1 MSANH
6 QVTPP
11 QVAQGQQGQVA
22 PQLPPPGQGH
32 QHDAGQLPPPLLAGQ
47 GHPQVIPGWLP
58 PQGNAQQGPGQQLP
72 GYFQHHQ
79 AQNYV
84 GQAPQFNQGAAQG
97 VYNAM
102 LNNNFA
108 MNRAMWAE
116 QQAML
121 AMQQCEALKKAHG
134 RAERWARDLRIT
146 QEQGKYKSPADKRP
160 VGYLLEEQFDL
171 KEL

>member
-1 MSANH
+1 
-6 QVTPP
+6 
-11 QVAQGQQGQVA
+11 
-22 PQLPPPGQGH
+22 
-32 QHDAGQLPPPLLAGQ
+32 
-47 GHPQVIPGWLP
+47 
-58 PQGNAQQGPGQQLP
+58 
-72 GYFQHHQ
+72 
-79 AQNYV
+79 
-84 GQAPQFNQGAAQG
+84 
-97 VYNAM
+97 M